1 MLLPHNYKPRPY
13 QIPLLRAMDC
23 GINRA
28 VIVIHRR
35 AGKDKTLINLVAKK
49 MFERV
54 GSYYYFFPT
63 YKQGKKIIWN
73 GMDKNGFKFISHI
86 PENLR
91 KRTDNSEMLIET
103 TNHSIFQVIGTD
115 NIDSIVGTNPIGCIF
130 SEYSLQNPIAW
141 DLMRPV
147 LRENGGWAVFNFTPR
162 GNNHAKRLFDMAKN
176 NEKWFCQLLTVDD
189 THDESGN
196 RIITDDDIEE
206 ERRSGMS
213 EELIQQEY
221 YCSFN
226 AAIQGAYYTKELEQA
241 QKERRLTN
249 APYEPQLL
257 THTVWD
263 IGVSDATVILFIQV
277 CNREIRIIDYYENN
291 NFGLDHYIKIIKEKP
306 YIYGKHFAPH
316 DIKAKEWSNGK
327 SRQEIASGLGIN
339 FELCPRL
346 TILDGIDAVRRM
358 FPRVWID
365 SIKCERLIDCLTEYK
380 REYDEDL
387 KDFKNSPL
395 HDWSSHAADGF
406 RYLALSVDRMNNER
420 VIEKNND
427 DWFNKALN
435 KSKLNNGRYKK

>member
-1 MLLPHNYKPRPY
+1 LGY
-13 QIPLLRAMDC
+13 
-23 GINRA
+23 
-28 VIVIHRR
+28 
-35 AGKDKTLINLVAKK
+35 
-49 MFERV
+49 
-54 GSYYYFFPT
+54 
-63 YKQGKKIIWN
+63 W
-73 GMDKNGFKFISHI
+73 
-86 PENLR
+86 
-91 KRTDNSEMLIET
+91 
-103 TNHSIFQVIGTD
+103 
-115 NIDSIVGTNPIGCIF
+115 
-130 SEYSLQNPIAW
+130 
-141 DLMRPV
+141 
-147 LRENGGWAVFNFTPR
+147 
-162 GNNHAKRLFDMAKN
+162 
-176 NEKWFCQLLTVDD
+176 
-189 THDESGN
+189 
-196 RIITDDDIEE
+196 
-206 ERRSGMS
+206 
-213 EELIQQEY
+213 
-221 YCSFN
+221 
-226 AAIQGAYYTKELEQA
+226 
-241 QKERRLTN
+241 
-249 APYEPQLL
+249 
-257 THTVWD
+257 
-263 IGVSDATVILFIQV
+263 VSDATVILFIQV

>member
-241 QKERRLTN
+241 RKERRLTN

-263 IGVSDATVILFIQV
+263 IGLAT
-277 CNREIRIIDYYENN
+277 
-291 NFGLDHYIKIIKEKP
+291 
-306 YIYGKHFAPH
+306 
-316 DIKAKEWSNGK
+316 
-327 SRQEIASGLGIN
+327 
-339 FELCPRL
+339 RL
-346 TILDGIDAVRRM
+346 
-358 FPRVWID
+358 
-365 SIKCERLIDCLTEYK
+365 
-380 REYDEDL
+380 
-387 KDFKNSPL
+387 
-395 HDWSSHAADGF
+395 
-406 RYLALSVDRMNNER
+406 
-420 VIEKNND
+420 
-427 DWFNKALN
+427 
-435 KSKLNNGRYKK
+435 

>member
-1 MLLPHNYKPRPY
+1 
-13 QIPLLRAMDC
+13 
-23 GINRA
+23 
-28 VIVIHRR
+28 
-35 AGKDKTLINLVAKK
+35 
-49 MFERV
+49 
-54 GSYYYFFPT
+54 
-63 YKQGKKIIWN
+63 
-73 GMDKNGFKFISHI
+73 MDKNGFKFISHI

-176 NEKWFCQLLTVDD
+176 NEKWFCQLLTIDD
-189 THDESGN
+189 TRDESGN

-241 QKERRLTN
+241 RKERRLTN

-263 IGVSDATVILFIQV
+263 IGVSDATVILFVQV

-306 YIYGKHFAPH
+306 YIYGKHFAPP

-327 SRQEIASGLGIN
+327 SRQETAAGLGIN

-346 TILDGIDAVRRM
+346 TILDGIDAARRM
-358 FPRVWID
+358 FSRVWID
-365 SIKCERLIDCLTEYK
+365 STKCERLIDCLTEYK
-380 REYDEDL
+380 REYDDDL

-420 VIEKNND
+420 VI
-427 DWFNKALN
+427 
-435 KSKLNNGRYKK
+435 KKQ